1 MTFSQLLIILKS
13 RWKVILSV
21 FFAVVVTVLVLNL
34 LLPKRYTATASVLID
49 VKSPDPIAGM
59 VLPGLMAPGYIATQ
73 LDVIQSERVARGVV
87 RELRLNTQTE
97 LREQWMEQTNGQGSF
112 ESWLSQL
119 LIQGLEIKPSRES
132 SVISIS
138 YTAADPNF
146 AAVLANTFVKNYIA
160 TTLEL
165 RVEPAKQFSGLF
177 EEQAKLA
184 REKLEAA
191 QTRLSE
197 YQRAKGIIATDER
210 MDIENAR
217 LAELSSQL
225 VTLQAIAAESASRR
239 AQAGANS
246 AEVLNNAVVA
256 TLKSDLSR
264 QEARL
269 KEISARFGTAH
280 PAVQEQQASIA
291 ELRMRIDQ
299 ETARVTR
306 SVGINN
312 VVDQSREAQVR
323 RALEQQR
330 ERLLKLKD
338 QRAEASLLLRD
349 VETAQR
355 NLETINARLNQSTL
369 ESQST
374 RTNVSVVRE
383 ASPPSRPSSPNI
395 LLNTILSIVVGGM
408 LAVATALLLELRDR
422 KLRTEED
429 VVEGLGLVMLGAV
442 PNADTGSSGILGR
455 TKTPLLPQRALPEL
469 AAPKA

>member
-21 FFAVVVTVLVLNL
+21 FFAVVITVLVLNL

-73 LDVIQSERVARGVV
+73 LDIIQSERVAQGVV
-87 RELRLNTQTE
+87 RELRLNTQAE
-97 LREQWMEQTNGQGSF
+97 LRDQWMEQTNGQGSF

-291 ELRMRIDQ
+291 ELRARIDQ

-338 QRAEASLLLRD
+338 QRAEAALLLRD

-442 PNADTGSSGILGR
+442 PNAETASSGILGR
-455 TKTPLLPQRALPEL
+455 NKTPQLPQRALPEL

>member
-21 FFAVVVTVLVLNL
+21 FFAVVIAVLILNL

-291 ELRMRIDQ
+291 ELRARIDQ

-338 QRAEASLLLRD
+338 QRAEAALLLRD

-442 PNADTGSSGILGR
+442 PNAETASSGILGR
-455 TKTPLLPQRALPEL
+455 NKTPQLPQRALPEL

>member
-21 FFAVVVTVLVLNL
+21 FFAVVVTVLILNL

-87 RELRLNTQTE
+87 RELRLNSQTE

-269 KEISARFGTAH
+269 KETSARFGTAH
-280 PAVQEQQASIA
+280 PAVLEQQASIA
-291 ELRMRIDQ
+291 ELRTRIDQ

-323 RALEQQR
+323 RALDQQR

-338 QRAEASLLLRD
+338 QRSEAALLLRD

-383 ASPPSRPSSPNI
+383 ASPPSRPSSPNV

-429 VVEGLGLVMLGAV
+429 VIEGLGLVMLGSV
-442 PNADTGSSGILGR
+442 PNADAAPSGILGR
-455 TKTPLLPQRALPEL
+455 NKTPLLPQRALPEL

>member
-21 FFAVVVTVLVLNL
+21 FFAVVIAVLILNL

-291 ELRMRIDQ
+291 ELRARIDQ

-338 QRAEASLLLRD
+338 QRAEAALLLRD

-455 TKTPLLPQRALPEL
+455 TKAPLLPQRALPEL